1 MGYLSEE
8 TTTSTTLPEM
18 SPEEQALQAMGMGM
32 IDQYMSDAG
41 YDLTPTETYK
51 NPDLV
56 ASLQAEKQQVEDKMN
71 QIRANIGKPGMP
83 QTGNPQFQL
92 MDLQRNQSNIQR
104 QLDEELQNKE
114 TTYDVQL
121 NAYGQQVQAL
131 KEKSIKYQDEIT
143 DKYMENARKFLSGD
157 YSITAAQ
164 KQQIEDSMSTI
175 RTPVF
180 KLLDEVKSS
189 YEDTGKSMTEALGEY
204 MKEINK
210 TGLSFSAA
218 MNAVDDDIDITG
230 ANVKNAL
237 ANVNTEIDKWGT
249 AAKTAMEDSFAIR
262 KILAARD
269 MEDYYKQ
276 NKMETANKAAAL
288 GRSPMDPQFVEEF
301 NDRMARKIET
311 VQLQMAETEAIARSG
326 LAERIGMSKENLG
339 YQMAGAEQQTG
350 AMSAEAKMAR
360 ASGQEQIG
368 QRKEGATAQG
378 IGIAERTGAG
388 AEAVAGQ
395 KANIEQGLQETGQN
409 LRWQQGM
416 QLPAQAAGLGIDVA
430 GYQQAVQQQSL
441 ANTASAMSAPMGQQQ
456 MMLSERMAQPTTTVT
471 QSPSIAGAVMGTI
484 GTLAGA
490 AGSIAGGAS
499 KLGWEPFGKKT
510 A

>member
-56 ASLQAEKQQVEDKMN
+56 ASLQAEKKQVEDKMD
-71 QIRANIGKPGMP
+71 QIRANVGKPGQA
-83 QTGNPQFQL
+83 QTLMGNSL
-92 MDLQRNQSNIQR
+92 IELQRNQSNIQR

-164 KQQIEDSMSTI
+164 KQQIDDSMSTI

-269 MEDYYKQ
+269 
-276 NKMETANKAAAL
+276 
-288 GRSPMDPQFVEEF
+288 
-301 NDRMARKIET
+301 RKS
-311 VQLQMAETEAIARSG
+311 V
-326 LAERIGMSKENLG
+326 
-339 YQMAGAEQQTG
+339 
-350 AMSAEAKMAR
+350 
-360 ASGQEQIG
+360 
-368 QRKEGATAQG
+368 
-378 IGIAERTGAG
+378 
-388 AEAVAGQ
+388 V
-395 KANIEQGLQETGQN
+395 
-409 LRWQQGM
+409 
-416 QLPAQAAGLGIDVA
+416 
-430 GYQQAVQQQSL
+430 
-441 ANTASAMSAPMGQQQ
+441 
-456 MMLSERMAQPTTTVT
+456 
-471 QSPSIAGAVMGTI
+471 
-484 GTLAGA
+484 
-490 AGSIAGGAS
+490 
-499 KLGWEPFGKKT
+499 
-510 A
+510 